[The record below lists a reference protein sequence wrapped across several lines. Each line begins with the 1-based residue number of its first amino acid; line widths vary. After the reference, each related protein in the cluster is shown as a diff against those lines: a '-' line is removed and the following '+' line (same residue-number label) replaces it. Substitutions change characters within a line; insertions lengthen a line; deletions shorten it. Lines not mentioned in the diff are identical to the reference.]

1 MVTLPWIGFLEKQ
14 SVVHLAYWVDMGV
27 IKGQREFDLGGVY
40 LVLQIVRRGV
50 GLYPKYIL

>member
-1 MVTLPWIGFLEKQ
+1 
-14 SVVHLAYWVDMGV
+14 MGV